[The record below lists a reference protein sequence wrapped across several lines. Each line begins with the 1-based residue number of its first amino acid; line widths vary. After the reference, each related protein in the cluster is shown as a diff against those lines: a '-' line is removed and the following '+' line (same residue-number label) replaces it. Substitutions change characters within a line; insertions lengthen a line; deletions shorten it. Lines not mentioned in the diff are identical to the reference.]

1 MTAHITERDGTRPN
15 PPLFGSLAYLLLN
28 LPAGIGSFVFVV
40 TTISVGLSTAIIWV
54 GVPVLAFSILGARVG
69 ARLERG
75 RVHAMLGTYIASPY
89 RPLPEGM
96 SQRWRTRVRDGATW
110 RDLTYFLLL
119 LPIGIAEFVLM
130 TTLWATSLWLVF
142 LPVFYGFLPDDW
154 APEVW
159 GQVITVHSAWQ
170 ALPWAAAGALLFA
183 ATIAITKSLGSVHA
197 RYARAMLGPSQR
209 RLAALERELP
219 GRIDWTAPSAM
230 DFHAFPGVTP

>member
-1 MTAHITERDGTRPN
+1 MAHVTERDGTRPN
-15 PPLFGSLAYLLLN
+15 PALFGSLAYLLLN
-28 LPAGIGSFVFVV
+28 LPVGIGSFVFVL
-40 TTISVGLSTAIIWV
+40 TTITVGVSTAIIWV
-54 GVPVLAFSILGARVG
+54 GVPVLAFSILGTRVG
-69 ARLERG
+69 ARFERA

-110 RDLTYFLLL
+110 RDLAYFLLL
-119 LPIGIAEFVLM
+119 LPIGIGEFVLM
-130 TTLWATSLWLVF
+130 TTLWSSSLWLLF
-142 LPVFYGFLPDDW
+142 LPIFWGFLPEDW

-159 GQVITVHSAWQ
+159 GHVMTVHNTWQ

-183 ATIAITKSLGSVHA
+183 ATIAITKALGSVHA

-219 GRIDWTAPSAM
+219 GRIDWSTPSTM
-230 DFHAFPGVTP
+230 DFSVYPSVTP